1 MDISG
6 RDIVKAL
13 GIQEVTSD
21 QCKVLCPIT
30 VVVIPGMGIVLEHSG
45 TK

>member
-1 MDISG
+1 M
-6 RDIVKAL
+6 KAL
-13 GIQEVTSD
+13 GIQEVTTSD

-30 VVVIPGMGIVLEHSG
+30 VLVIPGMGIVLEHSG